1 MEYLAD
7 PKESWGPGGG
17 ASVVHTVVDKAFA
30 EQCRDVVGLL
40 RAIKFDI
47 ATENHLMG
55 RILDDKVE
63 PAAAARE
70 WITAH
75 PDIVAGWTKSFDRA
89 RAEAGNVVAS
99 VAVEGTARTTG
110 GAHKISLGARIESIV
125 LAITT
130 SLSGELRAVSRAL
143 SWVIEG
149 TIGLLESVP
158 TLVLTLLLALLSYA
172 VQRRVVLSIGVVAG
186 CLVIWNLGYWDATI
200 ETLALVITSTV
211 LCVVIGVPLG
221 VVASRRPRLWAV
233 VRVILDL
240 MQTIPTFV
248 YLIPALMLFG
258 LGIVPGILA
267 TVVFALPAMIRLTH
281 LGLVA
286 VPREVIEAGEAFGAR
301 PAQRLF
307 KIEVPYALPTIMEG
321 VTQTLML
328 SLSMIVIAAL
338 VGAGGL
344 GAPVVRA
351 LNTVNIAQGFEAGLC
366 IVILAILLDRAFR
379 YRTQHERR

>member
-1 MEYLAD
+1 
-7 PKESWGPGGG
+7 
-17 ASVVHTVVDKAFA
+17 
-30 EQCRDVVGLL
+30 
-40 RAIKFDI
+40 
-47 ATENHLMG
+47 MG
-55 RILDDKVE
+55 RILDDKIE

-75 PDIVAGWTKSFDRA
+75 PEIVARWTASFDRA
-89 RAEAGNVVAS
+89 RAAPGKAVAS
-99 VAVEGTARTTG
+99 VAVEQTARTTG
-110 GAHKISLGARIESIV
+110 GPHKIPIGARIEAIV

-130 SLSGELRAVSRAL
+130 GLSGELRAVSRAL
-143 SWVIEG
+143 GWFIEG
-149 TIGLLESVP
+149 TIGLLETVP
-158 TLVLTLLLALLSYA
+158 PLVLTLGLALLSYA
-172 VQRRVVLSIGVVAG
+172 MQRRVVLSLGVAAG

-200 ETLALVITSTV
+200 ETLALVITSTL
-211 LCVVIGVPLG
+211 LCVLAGVPIGVL
-221 VVASRRPRLWAV
+221 ASRRPRLWAV
-233 VRVILDL
+233 VRVVLDL

-281 LGLVA
+281 LGLVG
-286 VPREVIEAGEAFGAR
+286 VPREVIEAGDAFGAR

-307 KIEVPYALPTIMEG
+307 RIEIPYAMPTILEG
-321 VTQTLML
+321 VSQTLML

-351 LNTVNIAQGFEAGLC
+351 LNTVNVAQGFEAGLC

-379 YRTQHERR
+379 YRTQHERH